1 MQESSRKEQI
11 LNAALTEFSRC
22 SYDDASLNT
31 ILRDSGVSKGS
42 FYYHFTDKKELY
54 LQLLRSAAEAKWEF
68 IRSQSEEVPS
78 ESGDIFSI
86 FRAQAR
92 LGAIFAKQHPEYHQL
107 ARRLLD
113 ERGKPIY
120 DDIVK
125 QLGGDA
131 SPMLGTMV
139 DQGIAAGTLT
149 STLPR
154 DFLIHLL
161 TYLFTHFEEILDT
174 ESDVTI
180 ETTLEN
186 LDYLVQFLQ
195 QGAGRRQ

>member
-1 MQESSRKEQI
+1 MEEPSRKAEI
-11 LNAALTEFSRC
+11 LTAALEAFSRH
-22 SYDDASLNT
+22 SYDDASLNS
-31 ILRDSGVSKGS
+31 ILRHAGVSKGS
-42 FYYHFTDKKELY
+42 FYYHFTDKKDLY
-54 LQLLRSAAEAKWEF
+54 LALLRSSAEAKWEF
-68 IRSQSEEVPS
+68 IRSQFKGVPS
-78 ESGDIFSI
+78 EPGDIFST

-120 DDIVK
+120 DDVVK

-131 SPMLGTMV
+131 SPMLGDMV

-149 STLPR
+149 SALPR
-154 DFLIHLL
+154 EFLIHLL

-174 ESDVTI
+174 ESDVPI

>member
-1 MQESSRKEQI
+1 MEEPSRKAEI
-11 LNAALTEFSRC
+11 LTAALEEFSRH
-22 SYDDASLNT
+22 SYDDASLNS
-31 ILRDSGVSKGS
+31 ILRHARVSKGS
-42 FYYHFTDKKELY
+42 FYYHFADKKDLY
-54 LQLLRSAAEAKWEF
+54 LALLRSSAEAKWEF
-68 IRSQSEEVPS
+68 IRSQSEGVPS
-78 ESGDIFSI
+78 EPGDIFSI

-92 LGAIFAKQHPEYHQL
+92 LGAIFAKHHPEYHQL

-120 DDIVK
+120 DDVVK

-131 SPMLGTMV
+131 SPMLGEMI

-154 DFLIHLL
+154 EFLIKLL
-161 TYLFTHFEEILDT
+161 TYLFTHFEEIIDT
-174 ESDVTI
+174 ESDVPI